1 MPIYE
6 YRCQA
11 CGAVFE
17 KIRRQPTEK
26 EACPKC
32 GGDAI
37 RGVSAP
43 AAGPAARGAA
53 CGGGHS
59 GFS

>member
-17 KIRRQPTEK
+17 KIRRQPAEK
-26 EACPKC
+26 ESCPKC
-32 GGDAI
+32 GGDAM
-37 RGVSAP
+37 RSVSVP
-43 AAGPAARGAA
+43 AAGPAASGG